1 MDLSLHITRPAD
13 VSFDTD
19 NAENTHE
26 TSKETVEDGQPQDG
40 LLGNNTNSTN
50 KLDDL
55 PEPQT
60 GSDETPKHDKYK
72 EALDAICKTWSEV
85 KLLQMKSSDIQY
97 YLNKAKPLKGDNK
110 DPDPPNSP
118 VQLSHAGRPLR
129 RATSASY
136 ASVVDLGDD
145 SGDDPDFIKSPSR
158 KYNISKPH
166 ALGPSASRVG
176 AQNKRTGTLGTV
188 LPSTSGTYNRSDS
201 PDYSEHLS
209 DGENTS
215 NSSSGSS

>member
-1 MDLSLHITRPAD
+1 MDLSLHVTRPAD
-13 VSFDTD
+13 VSIDTN

-26 TSKETVEDGQPQDG
+26 TSRETVEDGQPQDC
-40 LLGNNTNSTN
+40 LLGNNNNSTN
-50 KLDDL
+50 ELDDL

-97 YLNKAKPLKGDNK
+97 YLNKAKPLKGDK

-118 VQLSHAGRPLR
+118 VRLLHAGRPLR
-129 RATSASY
+129 RATGAYY
-136 ASVVDLGDD
+136 ASVVDPGDD
-145 SGDDPDFIKSPSR
+145 SDDDSDFIKSPSR
-158 KYNISKPH
+158 KHNISKPH
-166 ALGPSASRVG
+166 ASGPSASRVG
-176 AQNKRTGTLGTV
+176 AQNKRTGTPGTV
-188 LPSTSGTYNRSDS
+188 LPSTSRVYNRLDS
-201 PDYSEHLS
+201 PEYSEHLP